1 MKNHVSNMIANIKNG
16 QLARKAYIYQK
27 KKKSCESILNVLWD
41 EGFISGYKI
50 SKSRHNVLKV
60 FLKYTNGKPTISLL
74 KMVSKPSLKIYYSV
88 KQLWKLDPSQGI
100 VILSTNRGILSV
112 NECKKLKLGGEPF
125 IIIK

>member
-1 MKNHVSNMIANIKNG
+1 MIANIKNG